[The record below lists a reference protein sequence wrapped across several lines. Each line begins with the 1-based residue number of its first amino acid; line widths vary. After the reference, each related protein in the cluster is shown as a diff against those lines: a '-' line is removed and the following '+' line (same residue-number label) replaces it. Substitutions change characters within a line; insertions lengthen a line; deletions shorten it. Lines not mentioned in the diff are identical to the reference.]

1 MPSPGR
7 FGNGVVRRVAAGAD
21 VWLAVCLAGAGI
33 YFFSGQFTP
42 VRFDQ
47 ERITVEVERGRLH
60 VTGLYHYHNRS
71 RLPAWLTLGVP
82 FPVDADHPAPDDF
95 FLSEAGEDG
104 RPLTP
109 LPSVRRGDEGRL
121 RLFFRPRERK
131 WIRLDYSQASR
142 VAAGRYLLTTTRA
155 WRRPIADASFALRLP
170 PNFELVS
177 SNYAVTLA
185 EIKRPGRTYTF
196 SRAAFYPEADWEFA
210 WQESR
215 PTVARSGRALP

>member
-1 MPSPGR
+1 MDTLER
-7 FGNGVVRRVAAGAD
+7 FWNAAARRVAASAD
-21 VWLAVCLAGAGI
+21 VWLAVFLAGTGI

-47 ERITVEVERGRLH
+47 ERIAVEVERGRLR

-104 RPLTP
+104 RSLAP

-121 RLFFRPRERK
+121 RLFFRPGEGK
-131 WIRLDYSQASR
+131 WIRLDYSQASG
-142 VAAGRYLLTTTRA
+142 VPAGRYLLTTTRA
-155 WRRPIADASFALRLP
+155 WRRPIAQASFSLRLP
-170 PNFELVS
+170 PGVELVT
-177 SNYAVTLA
+177 SNYALTPSLEA
-185 EIKRPGRTYTF
+185 GPGRTYTF
-196 SRAAFYPEADWEFA
+196 SRTEFYPDADWRFA
-210 WQESR
+210 WQEPGSAVASSR
-215 PTVARSGRALP
+215 EVLW